1 MYLPKLIYAIICLW
15 LVLRGVQISK
25 ENKMQLFYGTT
36 KVLGPHL
43 IFKSRRVKKHVNLLS
58 VHWLLSGMTIIQR
71 SSLPFILILLAND
84 IETNPGPIC
93 TPRNINASD
102 NSDLERN
109 MSLVSFLAG
118 DNTRHGNR
126 ELVIH
131 LNCRSLLPKVDE
143 LRAVFDL
150 SKPLFIAATE
160 TWLNNNIPDTEVN
173 INEYCIERNDRNS
186 RGGGVALYVKN
197 GMKYER
203 KLQLED
209 PDNETIC
216 IEVKL
221 RRNLP
226 CLIICAYRAPD
237 KPIAPFI
244 DYLDDVTREVLRSGK
259 QIVIVGDLNCDY
271 LNNSSPQTKALKEF
285 LDVYKLT
292 QLIHEPTRSTFTSQS
307 LIDLLITS
315 APELFSSAG
324 IIQSGFSDHSP
335 IFGYLNLT
343 KISQRNHRIINSR
356 KIDLCENHESF
367 RHSIDKIS
375 WDMMNIYDDTNVK
388 LSIWEQLFTPIMNH
402 FFPVRRKRIR
412 KNTHPWINRD
422 ILSLMRVRD
431 QARRRAWKTK
441 SEVDFSAY
449 KRLRNRVTSSLRK
462 AKLDYFQRELDGS
475 KGDPKSF
482 WKLMKNVLPPNNQ
495 STKVEKLVVDGVDI
509 TDSKGICDSLNSYFT
524 SIAKDLL
531 STRNSTSA
539 LLASNPQYETISTPT
554 LQSPTSNSVLH

>member
-1 MYLPKLIYAIICLW
+1 
-15 LVLRGVQISK
+15 
-25 ENKMQLFYGTT
+25 
-36 KVLGPHL
+36 
-43 IFKSRRVKKHVNLLS
+43 
-58 VHWLLSGMTIIQR
+58 MTIIQR

-84 IETNPGPIC
+84 IKINPGPIC
-93 TPRNINASD
+93 TPRNVNASD

-173 INEYCIERNDRNS
+173 VNEYCIERNDRNS
-186 RGGGVALYVKN
+186 RGGGVALYIKN

-221 RRNLP
+221 RRNLQLP

-315 APELFSSAG
+315 AQELFSSAG

-335 IFGYLNLT
+335 IFGSLNLT
-343 KISQRNHRIINSR
+343 KISQRNHRIITSR
-356 KIDLCENHESF
+356 KIDLCENH
-367 RHSIDKIS
+367 
-375 WDMMNIYDDTNVK
+375 
-388 LSIWEQLFTPIMNH
+388 
-402 FFPVRRKRIR
+402 
-412 KNTHPWINRD
+412 
-422 ILSLMRVRD
+422 
-431 QARRRAWKTK
+431 
-441 SEVDFSAY
+441 
-449 KRLRNRVTSSLRK
+449 
-462 AKLDYFQRELDGS
+462 
-475 KGDPKSF
+475 
-482 WKLMKNVLPPNNQ
+482 
-495 STKVEKLVVDGVDI
+495 
-509 TDSKGICDSLNSYFT
+509 
-524 SIAKDLL
+524 
-531 STRNSTSA
+531 
-539 LLASNPQYETISTPT
+539 
-554 LQSPTSNSVLH
+554 